1 LLRFRGMKVES
12 RMFHFEHP
20 KSVVSIAL
28 RLWDGHTLR
37 NEARGQVRGS
47 EEPTVG
53 QASQN
58 RFEFEYLL
66 SVRVGLLAKFTN
78 GVAQQI
84 RA

>member
-1 LLRFRGMKVES
+1 
-12 RMFHFEHP
+12 MFHFEHP

-28 RLWDGHTLR
+28 RLWDEHTHR

-47 EEPTVG
+47 EEPTVEH
-53 QASQN
+53 ASQN
-58 RFEFEYLL
+58 QFEFEFLL
-66 SVRVGLLAKFTN
+66 SIRVGPLAKFTN